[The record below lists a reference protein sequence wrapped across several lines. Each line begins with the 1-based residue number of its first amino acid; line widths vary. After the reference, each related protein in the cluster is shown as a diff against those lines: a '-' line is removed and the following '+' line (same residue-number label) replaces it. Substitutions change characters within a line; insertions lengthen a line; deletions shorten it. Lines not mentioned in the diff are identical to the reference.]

1 MDSHCQAVPS
11 YQLCQSA
18 PSSPRTTTWIC
29 VGEEVAVDGPKPK
42 PAIGLRASPPAAS
55 AVASLRK
62 FNGGLPGEMAGRLRP
77 GMVPNAS
84 GGDDQDGLCA
94 YLSAAG
100 AFLRQVVV
108 PERGIGGAD

>member
-1 MDSHCQAVPS
+1 MGSHCQAVPS

-42 PAIGLRASPPAAS
+42 PVIGLRASPPAAS

-62 FNGGLPGEMAGRLRP
+62 FNRGLPGEMAGRLRP
-77 GMVPNAS
+77 GMVPNVS
-84 GGDDQDGLCA
+84 GADDQDGLCA
-94 YLSAAG
+94 YLSAEGPSYGSAWCQSEVSG
-100 AFLRQVVV
+100 
-108 PERGIGGAD
+108 

>member
-42 PAIGLRASPPAAS
+42 PVIGLRASPPAAS

-62 FNGGLPGEMAGRLRP
+62 FNRGLPGEMAGRLRP

-84 GGDDQDGLCA
+84 GGDDQYGLFA
-94 YLSAAG
+94 YLCSG
-100 AFLRQVVV
+100 VVFV
-108 PERGIGGAD
+108 WQ